1 MLLVVGEA
9 LVDLVI
15 APDGT
20 VDAALGGAPF
30 NTARAASRVGADVE
44 FGGALSDDRFG
55 TMLARQ
61 LGDDGVWLSHVHHTA
76 APTTLAAAEIDADG
90 VATYRFY
97 IEATSA
103 PEYAEWPTISPA
115 AVFTGGLGLVFEP
128 MADTVQTGVLATN
141 RECLVMVDVN
151 ARPLVIADRMG
162 YLERLSAVL
171 RRADVVKVS
180 DEDLAYLG
188 PDISVRS
195 MLDRGAGAVIVTAG
209 SEATAIYA
217 DTRSVTVPVPPPPAP
232 IVDTIGAGDTFGG
245 AVIAE
250 LLRGGVRPAD
260 IRSSQGVDLLAHA
273 VAFGTA
279 AAGIVVTRRGADPP
293 RRNEL

>member
-15 APDGT
+15 APNGT

-44 FGGALSDDRFG
+44 FCGALSDDRFG
-55 TMLARQ
+55 TMLAQR
-61 LGDDGVWLSHVHHTA
+61 LDEDGVWMSHVQNTS
-76 APTTLAAAEIDADG
+76 APTTLAAAEIDAAG
-90 VATYRFY
+90 AATYRFY
-97 IEATSA
+97 IDSTSA
-103 PEYAEWPTISPA
+103 PQFAEWPAVSPA

-128 MADTVQTGVLATN
+128 MATTVQTGVLATS
-141 RECLVMVDVN
+141 RECLVMLDVN
-151 ARPLVIADRMG
+151 ARPLVIADRPR
-162 YLERLSAVL
+162 YIERLAVVL

-188 PDISVRS
+188 PDITVRS

-217 DTRSVTVPVPPPPAP
+217 DTHSVTVPVPPPPAP

-245 AVIAE
+245 ALIAE
-250 LLRGGVRPAD
+250 LLRIDAGSADVRGD
-260 IRSSQGVDLLAHA
+260 DGLDLLADA

-293 RRNEL
+293 RRDEL